1 MLECPNFS
9 PIYLTNLLTF
19 SLNFP
24 MIITQQFESLIFFYR
39 YWDPFAYLLIFS
51 ISSIYLY
58 YPSLISQ
65 LSCIFFMAP
74 YGDDDVKEIFP
85 YLNGFLIL
93 LMSFSKIIII
103 VFYFTLLNYHNNSL
117 ISILNAITFIFG
129 FLFLFFVIITN

>member
-65 LSCIFFMAP
+65 FSCIFFMGP

-93 LMSFSKIIII
+93 LMSFSKIIPK

-117 ISILNAITFIFG
+117 IFILNAITFIFG
-129 FLFLFFVIITN
+129 FLFLFFAIITN